1 MGLKRHKER
10 LRNDHKI
17 KTTRKS
23 QCYSLYIILF
33 RFLLLEIELN
43 FEEVL
48 LKRRSIR
55 KYKEAPIPR
64 EKILKILEAARV
76 APSASNKQPWHFIV
90 VENKETIRQLAKSEW
105 AAKAPL
111 MIVGLADQE
120 ASPNWCSNDFG
131 IAFEHIALAAT
142 NLGLGTCWMGQT
154 GREDLIRK
162 LLDIPDKLRPIA
174 VMPVGVPDETPA
186 PKERKS
192 LNEIV
197 SWEKL
202 ASSST

>member
-1 MGLKRHKER
+1 M
-10 LRNDHKI
+10 
-17 KTTRKS
+17 
-23 QCYSLYIILF
+23 
-33 RFLLLEIELN
+33 N

-55 KYKEAPIPR
+55 RYKDAPVPR
-64 EKILKILEAARV
+64 EKTLKILEAARI

-90 VENKETIRQLAKSEW
+90 VENRETIKQLAKSEW

-120 ASPNWCSNDFG
+120 ASPNWCSNDLG

-162 LLDIPDKLRPIA
+162 LLDVPDKLRPVA
-174 VMPVGVPDETPA
+174 VMPIGVPDETPA

-192 LNEIV
+192 LDDIV
-197 SWEKL
+197 SWEKF
-202 ASSST
+202 ASSPT

>member
-1 MGLKRHKER
+1 M
-10 LRNDHKI
+10 
-17 KTTRKS
+17 
-23 QCYSLYIILF
+23 
-33 RFLLLEIELN
+33 EIELN
-43 FEEVL
+43 FEEVV

-55 KYKEAPIPR
+55 RYKEAPIPR
-64 EKILKILEAARV
+64 EIILKILEAARV

-120 ASPNWCSNDFG
+120 ASPNWCSNDLG

-142 NLGLGTCWMGQT
+142 DLGLAGCWMGQT

-162 LLDIPDKLRPIA
+162 LLGVPEKLRPVV
-174 VMPVGVPDETPA
+174 VMPIGVPDETPA

-197 SWEKL
+197 SWEKF
-202 ASSST
+202 ASSSI